1 MTQWDARASAILH
14 EHATNVAVYSIAVSM
29 VFWLASQ
36 VKKHCCAQQQS
47 VPAAQSKG
55 SRNRSSKHTHW
66 TRRVPG
72 TYTYLTW
79 GMAVISASLCASTK
93 QADFLFGVNLLTCV
107 FACIAQRALARARLR
122 SGWIRK
128 ARRVG
133 KARVKARRQ
142 PGSPRSRMQ
151 MLIATI
157 FLFSPASWVCVEGVC
172 QGNIAAGQRV
182 RNAWS
187 TSRKLRN
194 QLMRAMHGN
203 TMKKGNRRQ
212 AEESTPSQ
220 CIETSAGSKHVASKK
235 ARVADEVDA
244 ASSLRAQPSNPSVQ
258 KEVEEEEDRKMAV
271 RVQTRIG
278 CELIK
283 IPGDGWCFFH
293 AVLRHCRGWQSWST
307 SDAAKLYLQAL
318 EWMCKQ
324 KNGPRAHEVAIAS
337 VPFDDRE
344 AGLHLGFLQQAEQ
357 LEAAEGLTAAEIV
370 LWSKVVA
377 VLGKPRM
384 LDSIHHGS
392 VVELWALI
400 QAFDFH
406 CLIWSQEDNKNIWIR
421 EMAYITDAETQQKL
435 QEHPNVLELFH
446 RNTGI
451 TGHYD
456 LVQRAEALREPFPE
470 TPWLETW
477 RTQSA
482 EAVLCLAAESLR
494 NPVEVAPMS
503 PQSQS
508 SHVEDQRARIENE
521 VTEDAERPTAEA
533 SGQLQQTSRPTAA
546 ESDATTCQPNR
557 SQQVHDT
564 TEAGKEAATG
574 VWEGHDDAEASEGA
588 ATDLDSESV
597 LSWDSNLSES
607 TEEAEV
613 EVTVDSTKTW
623 VTVEDRDQERIRR
636 TASHLR
642 QHSLLPSPAAMTEFP
657 SMQPNSGLVYP
668 AVHCAFE
675 GCGWA
680 SDTQPCHPHW
690 SKEKVWNMKATTW
703 AHTTLKCCGNEVGCL
718 WAHLAESH
726 SEHFADIPR
735 ELVASTYTAALI
747 EKERGQV
754 PQVGWSVDRRTLRR
768 LRVDLDDNTCQA
780 LICACC
786 ARVSPGGMGG
796 EIAYISVEQLFN
808 ALTPEAV
815 KANWNLESYMT
826 QYGTVAAVTSRFAAH
841 EWTRILPETIC
852 DGMQLICCPEDL
864 RCEHCTANALHLCEA
879 CELPLCRSCVEHMCK
894 PNACAVP
901 EALANDNWF
910 GYPTELL
917 YTHKVRWIEAAAA
930 SPVWTSVINYYLEAD
945 RGNLIEEH
953 VHRPQHRTAIRGNVS
968 SFSIPWEEVL
978 AALAPETRQNTSWER
993 LPHPPHV
1000 LQAIVKVNIKG
1011 MLYNEAIEWVAGA
1024 RIRPWVVSALLHHL
1038 IDIQHPMCASDV
1050 SAEEAKAAVTQRVT
1064 RIYGVDETRPVVD
1077 WNEPSSPTGTASTAR
1092 PCARRQS
1099 SAQAAVSV
1107 NSEVTTAKNE
1117 TDAPT
1122 TSGQSS
1128 LEPASAVQ
1136 HFRSSLE
1143 KTASPQ
1149 TVPHLQSE
1157 ETTPVCSKTVP
1168 QHTSHSAES
1177 ATTHDLPAQR
1187 VCQMVATAEGIAD
1200 STSAQKAEETV
1211 SAASHR
1217 QCPFTHV
1224 KPERDASPGNA
1235 PAPQV
1240 TSQSSAQA
1248 TTAGK
1253 GQEKAAPTP
1262 ASQPRIFV
1270 PASANASQPLP
1281 QKHAT
1286 PEAVADIALN
1296 GESFVAGVR
1305 PNVLSQDY
1313 TGAEWRDPDVD
1324 MLFQLSN
1331 ATDTLTIRT
1340 GHNFWDQWQNDFLP
1354 WAFPFSIPA
1363 PVSGPDFPHKER
1375 PRRPP
1380 DAPHLQPLAHLKL
1393 LAGRIESSIR
1403 NSWDLIPG
1411 LRRLTFKW
1419 HSVWQGSLWRKWK
1432 SQRQAIATTPMLK
1445 WVQAAR
1451 GLYNKLRSGT
1461 YTTAGGKPKPIHFD
1475 TRKLPYAR
1483 GLTTDEKELLQ
1494 DVKGMQGHMPGT
1506 IEVRRRIGRF
1516 LFGARV
1522 EMGEPL
1528 FITISPTTRHN
1539 TLCIKFS
1546 RYRAADP
1553 GGTAEGARDRPR
1565 LWETAEAT
1573 IDVPPYDTRRQLA
1586 ARDPWAVVLSFQTV
1600 VRCIFAKLLGI
1611 RMCFRCPACNC
1622 RDARGHGCHVT
1633 GGVLGIVCG
1642 LCGAIEYQAN
1652 STPHFHCNVYIAS
1665 IWQQSLSELA
1675 AKLNDSTITFE
1686 DVQQFLTWAHPESH
1700 LDLASHT
1707 QQQDHLEADWAQN
1720 NCKASHDFLCQWPK
1734 FLAEDQAVSP
1744 WLNAVEPKQA
1754 LADASRFIH
1763 HYRRAAQGKISH
1775 QQLHWHPWNIVQ
1787 KCRLPIA
1794 GCRKKGAPNKCKHS
1808 FPKVLNERVRVICRG
1823 NARKFA
1829 QSTAGRRNA
1838 LGLVLDKRDDPWL
1851 SGTTHAFALMLFG
1864 NSHTAINFRVPLSAN
1879 THDTDCTRGCL
1890 AKNTLPRLQ
1899 RAMAQAAR
1907 RSTRYF
1913 TGYLQ
1918 KPQPLGRKELQQ
1930 AAKQLHFLEEGAAK
1944 DDPAAHYRKV
1954 VHRVFGDLEFRCSVR
1969 PVTEEFM
1976 LAGFSNM
1983 TDPTTAECIR
1993 SFPVVPFLGMDWL
2006 SILDAV
2012 TEVRHKIEPPNPYK
2026 TTIKTSEIYG
2036 WRGADERV
2044 FYLSPWE
2051 FIKWWS
2057 LKKLQPPTKNAT
2069 EDGQGLSVWVRK
2081 EGTDR
2086 KPADGWQ
2093 YGRDYI
2099 WKHPL
2104 PNSRAANLVRLPQC
2118 NGCSRVQ
2125 EYYLERRT
2133 EPLIPYPT
2141 TCPLPKPDMS
2151 KDAQA
2156 RLLNVYLRPWTLD
2169 LKSAT
2174 PHVPHISALD
2184 LEIRSNSLNP
2194 SKRLF
2199 TKTAPGP
2206 RSHHLAWRA
2215 YIQQYVVSEHA
2226 ARTIRNFLSA
2236 TECDP
2241 EEVDL
2246 AETPAQP
2253 TDHEV
2258 DTTWVTSDTIDK
2270 LVRGVGFESSKRSG
2284 PAVRRIVEEWEA
2296 TPQVDAIN
2304 SWFVSTGIADI
2315 KLDHSQSKRQ
2325 QPTPLPETE
2334 PLSWTYGKL
2343 TPESATVWLQRLAEQ
2358 GSVAVDPAAG
2368 SAEQRSASAEQRSAS
2383 ASQEPRAARKPT
2395 AEQLTF
2401 LRAVVDRCLTEAQEE
2416 QVESSR
2422 SEPLRAVFHGVPGAG
2437 KTQTLKWLRAFFEE
2451 LCGWQHQQEF
2461 VYLAPQNTQ
2470 AALIAGMTLH
2480 SFANIQV
2487 KNKTSRAKNTSTPE
2501 QFAKY
2506 QRLRWLVV
2514 DESSTVGLEI
2524 LATLEKRLQQATRDR
2539 DTWKLRPGGER
2550 RPFGGRNIILT
2561 GDFWQFPPVK
2571 ATAIYQNPFQSN
2583 TSFQVNALQQ
2593 LCWSHTPLAIPHL
2606 FELTLEQRCED
2617 AWLSQILHQ
2626 ARHGNMS
2633 QEVWSFLHG
2642 FPTLHAGSWSFQ
2654 SNEATCGQTTCNNLH
2669 LQPTAPNQLECVSCR
2684 QERARRCIVG
2694 KDPKAEHFLT
2704 HPFVHGLNAAKYIA
2718 ANLRAKWVATTR
2730 KHKLLWII
2738 AQDTPL
2744 FHVEPTEL
2752 QARRENW
2759 LQRHDQSTGGVVG
2772 IFPLL
2777 QNMPI
2782 RVTQTLPDLKAFGLF
2797 KNTRGT
2803 LWNWTLHEADQE
2815 TVGAVADQDI
2825 VLQRLPR
2832 ALYVKVEGA
2841 TWQQHPDLPV
2851 GVARIEPVTQTWTL
2865 ETNGKAT
2872 VSRRGFPIASD
2883 YAGTAHS
2890 FMGATLGACT
2900 LDLGTWDATTSRE
2913 AQLSGYMC
2921 LSRVRRSEDLCI
2933 VQPFSPNLFSHGE
2946 LIGPHTF
2953 LEVHR
2958 EKLTLAQAKIR
2969 FEKDKPNKV
2978 RNRDIMLFCR
2988 GCSSQPHLEEKLL
3001 PLREFV
3007 SAWDPE
3013 EWFRVLSEGMS
3024 RLCTQCKTKQ
3034 SNPPAKGKPKEV
3046 GSCAYCQTLPADLT
3060 GYCSKCATIRL
3071 ACSKCDIGKKI
3082 KTKRLV
3088 DFSPEEIRRRKKT
3101 KELRRARCKKCAV
3114 APVTAKAKQG
3124 LCSNCNKAI
3133 SVSHLVNYRADS
3145 QTGICRACVTK
3156 QVRAPKTCAQ
3166 CAQPLHANA
3175 TPGTWCTACAF
3186 PPCSGGCGQP
3196 RPQRAPN
3203 HAKQKAHWYCQK
3215 CTVKSCPKCG
3225 EVLGAKA
3232 AGGAW
3237 CLACTYPPCESCGSQ
3252 RPQESRYHVK
3262 VMPHWTCEACT
3273 VKSCPKCGEVLGSK
3287 AQTGALCLA
3296 CAYPP
3301 CESCGSERPR
3311 RSGYHVA
3318 AMPRWTCE
3326 ACSVKSCPMC
3336 GQSLDPK
3343 AQDGAWCLA
3352 CAYPPCNNCGRPR
3365 PRTRSEYHAQ
3375 VMPRWTCEACRG
3387 NSLTGVP
3394 RKRLRRS

>member
-1 MTQWDARASAILH
+1 MTQWDARATAILH

-142 PGSPRSRMQ
+142 PGSPQSRMQ
-151 MLIATI
+151 ILIATI

-172 QGNIAAGQRV
+172 QGNIAAGQTV

-293 AVLRHCRGWQSWST
+293 AVLRHCRGWQSWSI

-392 VVELWALI
+392 VVELWALT

-494 NPVEVAPMS
+494 NPVEVPPMS

-533 SGQLQQTSRPTAA
+533 SGQSQQTSRTTAA

-597 LSWDSNLSES
+597 LSWDSNLSET

-690 SKEKVWNMKATTW
+690 SKEKVWNRKAATW

-718 WAHLAESH
+718 WAHLEVCH

-735 ELVASTYTAALI
+735 ELVASTYTAALV
-747 EKERGQV
+747 EKEGGQV
-754 PQVGWSVDRRTLRR
+754 PQVGWSVDRRMLRR

-796 EIAYISVEQLFN
+796 EIAYISVKHLFN
-808 ALTPEAV
+808 ALTPDAIR
-815 KANWNLESYMT
+815 ANWNLDRYMT
-826 QYGTVAAVTSRFAAH
+826 QYGTLAAVTNRFDAH
-841 EWTRILPETIC
+841 EWTRTLPETIC

-864 RCEHCTANALHLCEA
+864 RCEHCTENALQLCEA
-879 CELPLCRSCVEHMCK
+879 CELPLCRNCLEHMCK
-894 PNACAVP
+894 QNTCAVP

-953 VHRPQHRTAIRGNVS
+953 LQRPEHRTAVRGNVS

-978 AALAPETRQNTSWER
+978 AALAPDTRPNTSWER

-1000 LQAIVKVNIKG
+1000 LQAIVKVNVKG

-1038 IDIQHPMCASDV
+1038 INIQHPMCTSHL

-1064 RIYGVDETRPVVD
+1064 RTYGVDETRPVVD
-1077 WNEPSSPTGTASTAR
+1077 LNETSSPTGTANTAR

-1099 SAQAAVSV
+1099 SAQAAVNV
-1107 NSEVTTAKNE
+1107 NSEVTSANNE
-1117 TDAPT
+1117 TDPPT

-1128 LEPASAVQ
+1128 FQPASAVQ
-1136 HFRSSLE
+1136 PFKASLV
-1143 KTASPQ
+1143 KTASPKI
-1149 TVPHLQSE
+1149 VSHLQSE
-1157 ETTPVCSKTVP
+1157 ETTQVCSKTVP
-1168 QHTSHSAES
+1168 QHTSHSDDS
-1177 ATTHDLPAQR
+1177 ATTHDMPTHR
-1187 VCQMVATAEGIAD
+1187 MCQMEATADVIAD
-1200 STSAQKAEETV
+1200 STSAQTEEVTV
-1211 SAASHR
+1211 SAPSHSKF
-1217 QCPFTHV
+1217 PFAHV
-1224 KPERDASPGNA
+1224 KRERDASPGDD
-1235 PAPQV
+1235 PSPQV

-1248 TTAGK
+1248 TTSGK
-1253 GQEKAAPTP
+1253 SHEKAASAPP
-1262 ASQPRIFV
+1262 SHPRKFF
-1270 PASANASQPLP
+1270 PASADASQPLP

-1286 PEAVADIALN
+1286 PETVVDTAWN
-1296 GESFVAGVR
+1296 GESFVASVR

-1324 MLFQLSN
+1324 MLLQLSN

-1375 PRRPP
+1375 IELSMRPARSFKCAKGCKCGASG
-1380 DAPHLQPLAHLKL
+1380 D
-1393 LAGRIESSIR
+1393 
-1403 NSWDLIPG
+1403 SWDLIPG

-1461 YTTAGGKPKPIHFD
+1461 YTTASGKPKPIHFD

-1539 TLCIKFS
+1539 SLCIKFS

-1553 GGTAEGARDRPR
+1553 GGTAEGARECPR

-1573 IDVPPYDTRRQLA
+1573 IDVPPYDTRRQLT

-1611 RMCFRCPACNC
+1611 RMCFRCPACDC
-1622 RDARGHGCHVT
+1622 RDAHGHGCHVT
-1633 GGVLGIVCG
+1633 GGILGLVTG

-1665 IWQQSLSELA
+1665 IWQHSLSELA
-1675 AKLNDSTITFE
+1675 AKLNDSSITFE
-1686 DVQQFLTWAHPESH
+1686 DVRQFLTWAHPESH
-1700 LDLASHT
+1700 PDLASHT

-1720 NCKASHDFLCQWPK
+1720 NCKASHDSLCQWPQ
-1734 FLAEDQAVSP
+1734 F
-1744 WLNAVEPKQA
+1744 
-1754 LADASRFIH
+1754 
-1763 HYRRAAQGKISH
+1763 
-1775 QQLHWHPWNIVQ
+1775 
-1787 KCRLPIA
+1787 
-1794 GCRKKGAPNKCKHS
+1794 
-1808 FPKVLNERVRVICRG
+1808 
-1823 NARKFA
+1823 
-1829 QSTAGRRNA
+1829 
-1838 LGLVLDKRDDPWL
+1838 
-1851 SGTTHAFALMLFG
+1851 
-1864 NSHTAINFRVPLSAN
+1864 
-1879 THDTDCTRGCL
+1879 
-1890 AKNTLPRLQ
+1890 
-1899 RAMAQAAR
+1899 
-1907 RSTRYF
+1907 
-1913 TGYLQ
+1913 
-1918 KPQPLGRKELQQ
+1918 
-1930 AAKQLHFLEEGAAK
+1930 
-1944 DDPAAHYRKV
+1944 
-1954 VHRVFGDLEFRCSVR
+1954 
-1969 PVTEEFM
+1969 
-1976 LAGFSNM
+1976 
-1983 TDPTTAECIR
+1983 
-1993 SFPVVPFLGMDWL
+1993 
-2006 SILDAV
+2006 
-2012 TEVRHKIEPPNPYK
+2012 
-2026 TTIKTSEIYG
+2026 
-2036 WRGADERV
+2036 
-2044 FYLSPWE
+2044 
-2051 FIKWWS
+2051 
-2057 LKKLQPPTKNAT
+2057 
-2069 EDGQGLSVWVRK
+2069 
-2081 EGTDR
+2081 
-2086 KPADGWQ
+2086 
-2093 YGRDYI
+2093 
-2099 WKHPL
+2099 
-2104 PNSRAANLVRLPQC
+2104 
-2118 NGCSRVQ
+2118 
-2125 EYYLERRT
+2125 
-2133 EPLIPYPT
+2133 
-2141 TCPLPKPDMS
+2141 
-2151 KDAQA
+2151 
-2156 RLLNVYLRPWTLD
+2156 LRP
-2169 LKSAT
+2169 A
-2174 PHVPHISALD
+2174 
-2184 LEIRSNSLNP
+2184 
-2194 SKRLF
+2194 
-2199 TKTAPGP
+2199 
-2206 RSHHLAWRA
+2206 
-2215 YIQQYVVSEHA
+2215 
-2226 ARTIRNFLSA
+2226 
-2236 TECDP
+2236 
-2241 EEVDL
+2241 
-2246 AETPAQP
+2246 
-2253 TDHEV
+2253 
-2258 DTTWVTSDTIDK
+2258 
-2270 LVRGVGFESSKRSG
+2270 
-2284 PAVRRIVEEWEA
+2284 
-2296 TPQVDAIN
+2296 
-2304 SWFVSTGIADI
+2304 
-2315 KLDHSQSKRQ
+2315 
-2325 QPTPLPETE
+2325 
-2334 PLSWTYGKL
+2334 
-2343 TPESATVWLQRLAEQ
+2343 
-2358 GSVAVDPAAG
+2358 
-2368 SAEQRSASAEQRSAS
+2368 
-2383 ASQEPRAARKPT
+2383 
-2395 AEQLTF
+2395 
-2401 LRAVVDRCLTEAQEE
+2401 
-2416 QVESSR
+2416 
-2422 SEPLRAVFHGVPGAG
+2422 HG
-2437 KTQTLKWLRAFFEE
+2437 
-2451 LCGWQHQQEF
+2451 
-2461 VYLAPQNTQ
+2461 
-2470 AALIAGMTLH
+2470 
-2480 SFANIQV
+2480 
-2487 KNKTSRAKNTSTPE
+2487 
-2501 QFAKY
+2501 
-2506 QRLRWLVV
+2506 
-2514 DESSTVGLEI
+2514 
-2524 LATLEKRLQQATRDR
+2524 
-2539 DTWKLRPGGER
+2539 
-2550 RPFGGRNIILT
+2550 
-2561 GDFWQFPPVK
+2561 
-2571 ATAIYQNPFQSN
+2571 
-2583 TSFQVNALQQ
+2583 
-2593 LCWSHTPLAIPHL
+2593 
-2606 FELTLEQRCED
+2606 
-2617 AWLSQILHQ
+2617 
-2626 ARHGNMS
+2626 
-2633 QEVWSFLHG
+2633 
-2642 FPTLHAGSWSFQ
+2642 
-2654 SNEATCGQTTCNNLH
+2654 
-2669 LQPTAPNQLECVSCR
+2669 
-2684 QERARRCIVG
+2684 
-2694 KDPKAEHFLT
+2694 
-2704 HPFVHGLNAAKYIA
+2704 
-2718 ANLRAKWVATTR
+2718 
-2730 KHKLLWII
+2730 
-2738 AQDTPL
+2738 
-2744 FHVEPTEL
+2744 
-2752 QARRENW
+2752 
-2759 LQRHDQSTGGVVG
+2759 
-2772 IFPLL
+2772 
-2777 QNMPI
+2777 
-2782 RVTQTLPDLKAFGLF
+2782 
-2797 KNTRGT
+2797 
-2803 LWNWTLHEADQE
+2803 
-2815 TVGAVADQDI
+2815 
-2825 VLQRLPR
+2825 
-2832 ALYVKVEGA
+2832 
-2841 TWQQHPDLPV
+2841 
-2851 GVARIEPVTQTWTL
+2851 
-2865 ETNGKAT
+2865 
-2872 VSRRGFPIASD
+2872 
-2883 YAGTAHS
+2883 
-2890 FMGATLGACT
+2890 
-2900 LDLGTWDATTSRE
+2900 
-2913 AQLSGYMC
+2913 
-2921 LSRVRRSEDLCI
+2921 
-2933 VQPFSPNLFSHGE
+2933 
-2946 LIGPHTF
+2946 
-2953 LEVHR
+2953 
-2958 EKLTLAQAKIR
+2958 
-2969 FEKDKPNKV
+2969 
-2978 RNRDIMLFCR
+2978 
-2988 GCSSQPHLEEKLL
+2988 
-3001 PLREFV
+3001 
-3007 SAWDPE
+3007 
-3013 EWFRVLSEGMS
+3013 
-3024 RLCTQCKTKQ
+3024 
-3034 SNPPAKGKPKEV
+3034 
-3046 GSCAYCQTLPADLT
+3046 
-3060 GYCSKCATIRL
+3060 
-3071 ACSKCDIGKKI
+3071 
-3082 KTKRLV
+3082 
-3088 DFSPEEIRRRKKT
+3088 
-3101 KELRRARCKKCAV
+3101 
-3114 APVTAKAKQG
+3114 
-3124 LCSNCNKAI
+3124 
-3133 SVSHLVNYRADS
+3133 
-3145 QTGICRACVTK
+3145 
-3156 QVRAPKTCAQ
+3156 
-3166 CAQPLHANA
+3166 
-3175 TPGTWCTACAF
+3175 
-3186 PPCSGGCGQP
+3186 
-3196 RPQRAPN
+3196 
-3203 HAKQKAHWYCQK
+3203 
-3215 CTVKSCPKCG
+3215 
-3225 EVLGAKA
+3225 
-3232 AGGAW
+3232 
-3237 CLACTYPPCESCGSQ
+3237 
-3252 RPQESRYHVK
+3252 
-3262 VMPHWTCEACT
+3262 
-3273 VKSCPKCGEVLGSK
+3273 
-3287 AQTGALCLA
+3287 
-3296 CAYPP
+3296 
-3301 CESCGSERPR
+3301 
-3311 RSGYHVA
+3311 
-3318 AMPRWTCE
+3318 
-3326 ACSVKSCPMC
+3326 
-3336 GQSLDPK
+3336 
-3343 AQDGAWCLA
+3343 
-3352 CAYPPCNNCGRPR
+3352 
-3365 PRTRSEYHAQ
+3365 
-3375 VMPRWTCEACRG
+3375 
-3387 NSLTGVP
+3387 
-3394 RKRLRRS
+3394 

>member
-1 MTQWDARASAILH
+1 
-14 EHATNVAVYSIAVSM
+14 
-29 VFWLASQ
+29 
-36 VKKHCCAQQQS
+36 
-47 VPAAQSKG
+47 
-55 SRNRSSKHTHW
+55 
-66 TRRVPG
+66 
-72 TYTYLTW
+72 
-79 GMAVISASLCASTK
+79 
-93 QADFLFGVNLLTCV
+93 
-107 FACIAQRALARARLR
+107 
-122 SGWIRK
+122 
-128 ARRVG
+128 
-133 KARVKARRQ
+133 
-142 PGSPRSRMQ
+142 
-151 MLIATI
+151 
-157 FLFSPASWVCVEGVC
+157 
-172 QGNIAAGQRV
+172 
-182 RNAWS
+182 
-187 TSRKLRN
+187 
-194 QLMRAMHGN
+194 
-203 TMKKGNRRQ
+203 
-212 AEESTPSQ
+212 
-220 CIETSAGSKHVASKK
+220 
-235 ARVADEVDA
+235 
-244 ASSLRAQPSNPSVQ
+244 
-258 KEVEEEEDRKMAV
+258 
-271 RVQTRIG
+271 
-278 CELIK
+278 
-283 IPGDGWCFFH
+283 
-293 AVLRHCRGWQSWST
+293 
-307 SDAAKLYLQAL
+307 
-318 EWMCKQ
+318 
-324 KNGPRAHEVAIAS
+324 
-337 VPFDDRE
+337 
-344 AGLHLGFLQQAEQ
+344 
-357 LEAAEGLTAAEIV
+357 
-370 LWSKVVA
+370 
-377 VLGKPRM
+377 
-384 LDSIHHGS
+384 
-392 VVELWALI
+392 
-400 QAFDFH
+400 
-406 CLIWSQEDNKNIWIR
+406 
-421 EMAYITDAETQQKL
+421 
-435 QEHPNVLELFH
+435 
-446 RNTGI
+446 
-451 TGHYD
+451 
-456 LVQRAEALREPFPE
+456 
-470 TPWLETW
+470 
-477 RTQSA
+477 
-482 EAVLCLAAESLR
+482 
-494 NPVEVAPMS
+494 
-503 PQSQS
+503 
-508 SHVEDQRARIENE
+508 
-521 VTEDAERPTAEA
+521 
-533 SGQLQQTSRPTAA
+533 
-546 ESDATTCQPNR
+546 
-557 SQQVHDT
+557 
-564 TEAGKEAATG
+564 
-574 VWEGHDDAEASEGA
+574 
-588 ATDLDSESV
+588 
-597 LSWDSNLSES
+597 
-607 TEEAEV
+607 
-613 EVTVDSTKTW
+613 
-623 VTVEDRDQERIRR
+623 
-636 TASHLR
+636 
-642 QHSLLPSPAAMTEFP
+642 
-657 SMQPNSGLVYP
+657 
-668 AVHCAFE
+668 
-675 GCGWA
+675 
-680 SDTQPCHPHW
+680 
-690 SKEKVWNMKATTW
+690 
-703 AHTTLKCCGNEVGCL
+703 
-718 WAHLAESH
+718 
-726 SEHFADIPR
+726 
-735 ELVASTYTAALI
+735 
-747 EKERGQV
+747 
-754 PQVGWSVDRRTLRR
+754 
-768 LRVDLDDNTCQA
+768 
-780 LICACC
+780 
-786 ARVSPGGMGG
+786 
-796 EIAYISVEQLFN
+796 
-808 ALTPEAV
+808 
-815 KANWNLESYMT
+815 
-826 QYGTVAAVTSRFAAH
+826 
-841 EWTRILPETIC
+841 
-852 DGMQLICCPEDL
+852 
-864 RCEHCTANALHLCEA
+864 
-879 CELPLCRSCVEHMCK
+879 
-894 PNACAVP
+894 
-901 EALANDNWF
+901 
-910 GYPTELL
+910 
-917 YTHKVRWIEAAAA
+917 
-930 SPVWTSVINYYLEAD
+930 
-945 RGNLIEEH
+945 
-953 VHRPQHRTAIRGNVS
+953 
-968 SFSIPWEEVL
+968 
-978 AALAPETRQNTSWER
+978 
-993 LPHPPHV
+993 
-1000 LQAIVKVNIKG
+1000 

-1038 IDIQHPMCASDV
+1038 IDIQHPMCTSHV

-1064 RIYGVDETRPVVD
+1064 RTYGVDETRPLVD
-1077 WNEPSSPTGTASTAR
+1077 WNETSSPTGTANSAR

-1099 SAQAAVSV
+1099 SAQAAVNV
-1107 NSEVTTAKNE
+1107 NSDVTSANNK

-1128 LEPASAVQ
+1128 LEPDSSAQ
-1136 HFRSSLE
+1136 HFQSSRV
-1143 KTASPQ
+1143 KTTSPKI
-1149 TVPHLQSE
+1149 VSRLQSE
-1157 ETTPVCSKTVP
+1157 ETTQVCSKTVP
-1168 QHTSHSAES
+1168 QHITHSADS
-1177 ATTHDLPAQR
+1177 ATTYDMPTQR
-1187 VCQMVATAEGIAD
+1187 MCQMVATAEVRAD

-1211 SAASHR
+1211 SAASHS
-1217 QCPFTHV
+1217 QFPFTHV
-1224 KPERDASPGNA
+1224 EPERDASAGDDPS
-1235 PAPQV
+1235 PQV

-1248 TTAGK
+1248 TAAGE

-1262 ASQPRIFV
+1262 TSQPRIFL
-1270 PASANASQPLP
+1270 PASADASQPLP

-1286 PEAVADIALN
+1286 PETAADAALN
-1296 GESFVAGVR
+1296 GESFVADVR

-1324 MLFQLSN
+1324 MLLQLSN

-1432 SQRQAIATTPMLK
+1432 SERQAIATTPMLK

-1546 RYRAADP
+1546 RYRATDP
-1553 GGTAEGARDRPR
+1553 GGTAEGARERPR

-1611 RMCFRCPACNC
+1611 RMCFRCPACHC

-1734 FLAEDQAVSP
+1734 FLAEDKAVSP

-1763 HYRRAAQGKISH
+1763 HYRQAAQGKISH

-1838 LGLVLDKRDDPWL
+1838 LGIVLDKRDDPWL

-1930 AAKQLHFLEEGAAK
+1930 AAKQLHFLEEAAAK

-1993 SFPVVPFLGMDWL
+1993 TFPVVPFVGIEWVG
-2006 SILDAV
+2006 ILDRV
-2012 TEVRHKIEPPNPYK
+2012 TDIRHKVEPPHPHK
-2026 TTIKTSEIYG
+2026 STLKSAEVYG
-2036 WRGADERV
+2036 WRGTDERV
-2044 FYLSPWE
+2044 FHLSPWE
-2051 FIKWWS
+2051 FTKWWS
-2057 LKKLQPPTKNAT
+2057 VKKLQPPTKNAT

-2086 KPADGWQ
+2086 KPVDGWQ

-2118 NGCSRVQ
+2118 NGCSQVQ

-2141 TCPLPKPDMS
+2141 SCPLPKPDMS
-2151 KDAQA
+2151 RDAQA

-2215 YIQQYVVSEHA
+2215 YIQQHVVSEHA

-2270 LVRGVGFESSKRSG
+2270 LVRGVGFEYSKRSG
-2284 PAVRRIVEEWEA
+2284 PAVRRIVEAWEA
-2296 TPQVDAIN
+2296 TPQVDTLN
-2304 SWFVSTGIADI
+2304 SWFVSTGIGDI

-2343 TPESATVWLQRLAEQ
+2343 TPESATAWLQRLAEQ

-2368 SAEQRSASAEQRSAS
+2368 SAEQRSASAD
-2383 ASQEPRAARKPT
+2383 PRAAEAAPRSACKPT

-2401 LRAVVDRCLTEAQEE
+2401 LRAVVDRCFTEAQEE

-2524 LATLEKRLQQATRDR
+2524 LATLEKRLQQSTRDR

-2561 GDFWQFPPVK
+2561 GDLWQFPPVK

-2583 TSFQVNALQQ
+2583 ASFQVNALQQ

-2654 SNEATCGQTTCNNLH
+2654 SNEATCGHKTCNNLH
-2669 LQPTAPNQLECVSCR
+2669 LQPTAPNQLECAICH

-2694 KDPKAEHFLT
+2694 EDPKAEHFLN

-2718 ANLRAKWVATTR
+2718 ANLRAKWVASTR

-2744 FHVEPTEL
+2744 FHVEPTEV

-2772 IFPLL
+2772 ILPLL

-2815 TVGAVADQDI
+2815 TVGAVAGQDI
-2825 VLQRLPR
+2825 VVQRLPR

-2851 GVARIEPVTQTWTL
+2851 GIARIEPVTQTWTL
-2865 ETNGKAT
+2865 EANGKAT

-2921 LSRVRRSEDLCI
+2921 LSRVRKSEDLCI

-2969 FEKDKPNKV
+2969 FEKDKPNKL

-2988 GCSSQPHLEEKLL
+2988 GCSPQPHREEKLL
-3001 PLREFV
+3001 PL
-3007 SAWDPE
+3007 
-3013 EWFRVLSEGMS
+3013 
-3024 RLCTQCKTKQ
+3024 
-3034 SNPPAKGKPKEV
+3034 
-3046 GSCAYCQTLPADLT
+3046 
-3060 GYCSKCATIRL
+3060 
-3071 ACSKCDIGKKI
+3071 
-3082 KTKRLV
+3082 
-3088 DFSPEEIRRRKKT
+3088 
-3101 KELRRARCKKCAV
+3101 
-3114 APVTAKAKQG
+3114 
-3124 LCSNCNKAI
+3124 
-3133 SVSHLVNYRADS
+3133 
-3145 QTGICRACVTK
+3145 
-3156 QVRAPKTCAQ
+3156 
-3166 CAQPLHANA
+3166 
-3175 TPGTWCTACAF
+3175 
-3186 PPCSGGCGQP
+3186 
-3196 RPQRAPN
+3196 PN
-3203 HAKQKAHWYCQK
+3203 
-3215 CTVKSCPKCG
+3215 
-3225 EVLGAKA
+3225 
-3232 AGGAW
+3232 
-3237 CLACTYPPCESCGSQ
+3237 
-3252 RPQESRYHVK
+3252 R
-3262 VMPHWTCEACT
+3262 
-3273 VKSCPKCGEVLGSK
+3273 
-3287 AQTGALCLA
+3287 
-3296 CAYPP
+3296 
-3301 CESCGSERPR
+3301 
-3311 RSGYHVA
+3311 
-3318 AMPRWTCE
+3318 
-3326 ACSVKSCPMC
+3326 
-3336 GQSLDPK
+3336 
-3343 AQDGAWCLA
+3343 
-3352 CAYPPCNNCGRPR
+3352 
-3365 PRTRSEYHAQ
+3365 
-3375 VMPRWTCEACRG
+3375 
-3387 NSLTGVP
+3387 
-3394 RKRLRRS
+3394 

>member
-1 MTQWDARASAILH
+1 MTQWDAIASDILR
-14 EHATNVAVYSIAVSM
+14 EHATKVAVCCIALSM

-36 VKKHCCAQQQS
+36 MKKSYCVRRQS
-47 VPAAQSKG
+47 VPAACGKG
-55 SRNRSSKHTHW
+55 PRNRSSKHTHW
-66 TRRVPG
+66 TRRLPG
-72 TYTYLTW
+72 KYTSLSW
-79 GMAVISASLCASTK
+79 GMAVTAACLGASAK
-93 QADFLFGVNLLTCV
+93 QIDFLFAVNLFTCV
-107 FACIAQRALARARLR
+107 FACQAQRALASARLR
-122 SGWIRK
+122 SGWVRK

-142 PGSPRSRMQ
+142 PGSPRSRLQ
-151 MLIATI
+151 ILIAAI
-157 FLFSPASWVCVEGVC
+157 FLFSPASWVCVEGAS
-172 QGNIAAGQRV
+172 QGNIAAAQPV
-182 RNAWS
+182 RNAWA

-203 TMKKGNRRQ
+203 TMKKANRRQ

-220 CIETSAGSKHVASKK
+220 CIDASAGSNPVLSKK
-235 ARVADEVDA
+235 ARVADGVDA
-244 ASSLRAQPSNPSVQ
+244 ASSLRAQPSNPSFQ
-258 KEVEEEEDRKMAV
+258 KEVEEDEDRKLAV
-271 RVQTRIG
+271 R
-278 CELIK
+278 
-283 IPGDGWCFFH
+283 
-293 AVLRHCRGWQSWST
+293 SWSIPE
-307 SDAAKLYLQAL
+307 AAKLYLQAL

-324 KNGPRAHEVAIAS
+324 KNGPRADEVAIAS

-377 VLGKPRM
+377 VLEKPRM

-392 VVELWALI
+392 VVELWALT

-435 QEHPNVLELFH
+435 QEHSNVLELFH

-470 TPWLETW
+470 TPSLETW
-477 RTQSA
+477 RTESA

-494 NPVEVAPMS
+494 NPVEVSPMS
-503 PQSQS
+503 LHSQS
-508 SHVEDQRARIENE
+508 SHVEDQSAVCENHA
-521 VTEDAERPTAEA
+521 AEEGEQPTAGS
-533 SGQLQQTSRPTAA
+533 SGQPQRTSRTTAA

-597 LSWDSNLSES
+597 LSWDSNLSET

-636 TASHLR
+636 TAFHLR
-642 QHSLLPSPAAMTEFP
+642 QHPLLPSPAAMTEF
-657 SMQPNSGLVYP
+657 STMQPNSGLVYP

-675 GCGWA
+675 RCGWA

-703 AHTTLKCCGNEVGCL
+703 AHTTLQCCGNGKVCL
-718 WAHLAESH
+718 WAHLDECHA
-726 SEHFADIPR
+726 EHFTNIPR
-735 ELVASTYTAALI
+735 ELVASTYTAAVL
-747 EKERGQV
+747 ERERGQV

-768 LRVDLDDNTCQA
+768 LQVDLDDNTCQA

-796 EIAYISVEQLFN
+796 EIAYISVKQLFN

-815 KANWNLESYMT
+815 KANWNLERYMT
-826 QYGTVAAVTSRFAAH
+826 QYATLAAVTNRFEAH
-841 EWTRILPETIC
+841 EWTRTLPATIC
-852 DGMQLICCPEDL
+852 NGMRLICCPEDV
-864 RCEHCTANALHLCEA
+864 RCGLCAENALQLCEA
-879 CELPLCRSCVEHMCK
+879 CELPLCRKCLEHMCK
-894 PNACAVP
+894 QDAGAVP

-917 YTHKVRWIEAAAA
+917 YTYRVRWIEAAAA

-953 VHRPQHRTAIRGNVS
+953 LQRPEHRTAIRGNVS

-978 AALAPETRQNTSWER
+978 AALAPETRQNNSWER

-1000 LQAIVKVNIKG
+1000 LQAIVKVNVKG

-1024 RIRPWVVSALLHHL
+1024 RIRPWVVTALLHHL
-1038 IDIQHPMCASDV
+1038 IDIQHPMCASDL
-1050 SAEEAKAAVTQRVT
+1050 SAEEAKTAVTQRVT
-1064 RIYGVDETRPVVD
+1064 WTYGVDETRPLVD
-1077 WNEPSSPTGTASTAR
+1077 LNETSAPTGTSSGAH

-1099 SAQAAVSV
+1099 SAQAAVNV
-1107 NSEVTTAKNE
+1107 KSEATSANNE
-1117 TDAPT
+1117 TEAPT
-1122 TSGQSS
+1122 MSGQSS
-1128 LEPASAVQ
+1128 FQPASVEQ
-1136 HFRSSLE
+1136 HFKSSLA
-1143 KTASPQ
+1143 KTASRKI
-1149 TVPHLQSE
+1149 VSHLHSE
-1157 ETTPVCSKTVP
+1157 ETTQVYSKTAP
-1168 QHTSHSAES
+1168 QQTSHSDAN
-1177 ATTHDLPAQR
+1177 ATLHNMLTQSM
-1187 VCQMVATAEGIAD
+1187 CQMVAERKDQGSPQMTAEGIAD
-1200 STSAQKAEETV
+1200 STSSQKEEVTV
-1211 SAASHR
+1211 SAPSHGKF
-1217 QCPFTHV
+1217 PFLHV
-1224 KPERDASPGNA
+1224 KPERDASPGDD
-1235 PAPQV
+1235 PSSQV

-1248 TTAGK
+1248 TTSDK
-1253 GQEKAAPTP
+1253 SHEKTTSARPSHANFFFP
-1262 ASQPRIFV
+1262 ASADVSQPR
-1270 PASANASQPLP
+1270 P

-1286 PEAVADIALN
+1286 PESVADTALN
-1296 GESFVAGVR
+1296 GESFVASVR

-1313 TGAEWRDPDVD
+1313 TGAEWKDPDVD
-1324 MLFQLSN
+1324 MLLQLGN

-1354 WAFPFSIPA
+1354 WAFPFSLPA

-1375 PRRPP
+1375 PRRPA

-1419 HSVWQGSLWRKWK
+1419 HSVWHGSLWRKWK
-1432 SQRQAIATTPMLK
+1432 SQRQALAPAPMLK

-1461 YTTAGGKPKPIHFD
+1461 YSTAGGKPKPIHFD

-1483 GLTTDEKELLQ
+1483 GLTADEKELLQ

-1553 GGTAEGARDRPR
+1553 GGAAEGARERPK

-1573 IDVPPYDTRRQLA
+1573 IDVPPYDTRRQLT

-1611 RMCFRCPACNC
+1611 RMCFRCPACDC

-1633 GGVLGIVCG
+1633 GGILGIASG

-1686 DVQQFLTWAHPESH
+1686 DVQQFLTWAHSESH

-1734 FLAEDQAVSP
+1734 FLAEDTAASP

-1763 HYRRAAQGKISH
+1763 HYRRAAQSKISH
-1775 QQLHWHPWNIVQ
+1775 QQLHWHLWNVTQ

-1794 GCRKKGAPNKCKHS
+1794 GCRKKGAPNKCKHN
-1808 FPKVLNERVRVICRG
+1808 FPKVLNDKVRVICRG
-1823 NARKFA
+1823 NARKFV

-1838 LGLVLDKRDDPWL
+1838 LGMVLDKRDDPWL
-1851 SGTTHAFALMLFG
+1851 SGTMHAFALMLFG
-1864 NSHTAINFRVPLSAN
+1864 TSHTAINFRVPLSAN

-1890 AKNTLPRLQ
+1890 AKNMLPKLQ

-1930 AAKQLHFLEEGAAK
+1930 AAKQLHFLEEAAAK
-1944 DDPAAHYRKV
+1944 EDPAAHYRKV

-1983 TDPTTAECIR
+1983 TDPTSAECIR
-1993 SFPVVPFLGMDWL
+1993 TFPVVPFVGIEWVG
-2006 SILDAV
+2006 ILDHV
-2012 TEVRHKIEPPNPYK
+2012 TDIRHKVEPPNPHK
-2026 TTIKTSEIYG
+2026 STLKSSEVYG
-2036 WRGADERV
+2036 WRGTDERV
-2044 FYLSPWE
+2044 FHLSPWE

-2081 EGTDR
+2081 DGTDR
-2086 KPADGWQ
+2086 KPVDGWQ

-2104 PNSRAANLVRLPQC
+2104 PNSRAVNLVRLPQC

-2169 LKSAT
+2169 PKSAT

-2194 SKRLF
+2194 STRLR

-2206 RSHHLAWRA
+2206 RSHHLAWRT
-2215 YIQQYVVSEHA
+2215 YIQQHVVSEHA

-2258 DTTWVTSDTIDK
+2258 DTTWVTSDTINK
-2270 LVRGVGFESSKRSG
+2270 LVRGVGFEYSKRSG

-2304 SWFVSTGIADI
+2304 SWFVNSGITDT
-2315 KLDHSQSKRQ
+2315 KLAHSQRKRQ

-2334 PLSWTYGKL
+2334 PLSWTYGRL
-2343 TPESATVWLQRLAEQ
+2343 TPESATAWLQRLAEQ
-2358 GSVAVDPAAG
+2358 GSVAVDSAAG
-2368 SAEQRSASAEQRSAS
+2368 SAEQRSASAE
-2383 ASQEPRAARKPT
+2383 PRAANAETRSACKPT
-2395 AEQLTF
+2395 VEQLKF
-2401 LRAVVDRCLTEAQEE
+2401 LRAVVDRCLTEAQE
-2416 QVESSR
+2416 
-2422 SEPLRAVFHGVPGAG
+2422 
-2437 KTQTLKWLRAFFEE
+2437 
-2451 LCGWQHQQEF
+2451 
-2461 VYLAPQNTQ
+2461 
-2470 AALIAGMTLH
+2470 
-2480 SFANIQV
+2480 
-2487 KNKTSRAKNTSTPE
+2487 
-2501 QFAKY
+2501 
-2506 QRLRWLVV
+2506 
-2514 DESSTVGLEI
+2514 
-2524 LATLEKRLQQATRDR
+2524 
-2539 DTWKLRPGGER
+2539 
-2550 RPFGGRNIILT
+2550 
-2561 GDFWQFPPVK
+2561 
-2571 ATAIYQNPFQSN
+2571 
-2583 TSFQVNALQQ
+2583 
-2593 LCWSHTPLAIPHL
+2593 
-2606 FELTLEQRCED
+2606 
-2617 AWLSQILHQ
+2617 
-2626 ARHGNMS
+2626 
-2633 QEVWSFLHG
+2633 
-2642 FPTLHAGSWSFQ
+2642 
-2654 SNEATCGQTTCNNLH
+2654 
-2669 LQPTAPNQLECVSCR
+2669 
-2684 QERARRCIVG
+2684 
-2694 KDPKAEHFLT
+2694 
-2704 HPFVHGLNAAKYIA
+2704 
-2718 ANLRAKWVATTR
+2718 
-2730 KHKLLWII
+2730 
-2738 AQDTPL
+2738 
-2744 FHVEPTEL
+2744 
-2752 QARRENW
+2752 
-2759 LQRHDQSTGGVVG
+2759 
-2772 IFPLL
+2772 
-2777 QNMPI
+2777 
-2782 RVTQTLPDLKAFGLF
+2782 
-2797 KNTRGT
+2797 
-2803 LWNWTLHEADQE
+2803 
-2815 TVGAVADQDI
+2815 
-2825 VLQRLPR
+2825 
-2832 ALYVKVEGA
+2832 
-2841 TWQQHPDLPV
+2841 
-2851 GVARIEPVTQTWTL
+2851 
-2865 ETNGKAT
+2865 
-2872 VSRRGFPIASD
+2872 
-2883 YAGTAHS
+2883 
-2890 FMGATLGACT
+2890 
-2900 LDLGTWDATTSRE
+2900 
-2913 AQLSGYMC
+2913 
-2921 LSRVRRSEDLCI
+2921 
-2933 VQPFSPNLFSHGE
+2933 
-2946 LIGPHTF
+2946 
-2953 LEVHR
+2953 
-2958 EKLTLAQAKIR
+2958 
-2969 FEKDKPNKV
+2969 
-2978 RNRDIMLFCR
+2978 
-2988 GCSSQPHLEEKLL
+2988 
-3001 PLREFV
+3001 
-3007 SAWDPE
+3007 
-3013 EWFRVLSEGMS
+3013 
-3024 RLCTQCKTKQ
+3024 
-3034 SNPPAKGKPKEV
+3034 
-3046 GSCAYCQTLPADLT
+3046 
-3060 GYCSKCATIRL
+3060 
-3071 ACSKCDIGKKI
+3071 
-3082 KTKRLV
+3082 
-3088 DFSPEEIRRRKKT
+3088 
-3101 KELRRARCKKCAV
+3101 
-3114 APVTAKAKQG
+3114 
-3124 LCSNCNKAI
+3124 
-3133 SVSHLVNYRADS
+3133 
-3145 QTGICRACVTK
+3145 
-3156 QVRAPKTCAQ
+3156 
-3166 CAQPLHANA
+3166 
-3175 TPGTWCTACAF
+3175 
-3186 PPCSGGCGQP
+3186 
-3196 RPQRAPN
+3196 
-3203 HAKQKAHWYCQK
+3203 
-3215 CTVKSCPKCG
+3215 
-3225 EVLGAKA
+3225 
-3232 AGGAW
+3232 
-3237 CLACTYPPCESCGSQ
+3237 
-3252 RPQESRYHVK
+3252 
-3262 VMPHWTCEACT
+3262 
-3273 VKSCPKCGEVLGSK
+3273 
-3287 AQTGALCLA
+3287 
-3296 CAYPP
+3296 
-3301 CESCGSERPR
+3301 
-3311 RSGYHVA
+3311 
-3318 AMPRWTCE
+3318 
-3326 ACSVKSCPMC
+3326 
-3336 GQSLDPK
+3336 
-3343 AQDGAWCLA
+3343 
-3352 CAYPPCNNCGRPR
+3352 
-3365 PRTRSEYHAQ
+3365 
-3375 VMPRWTCEACRG
+3375 
-3387 NSLTGVP
+3387 
-3394 RKRLRRS
+3394 

>member
-1 MTQWDARASAILH
+1 
-14 EHATNVAVYSIAVSM
+14 
-29 VFWLASQ
+29 
-36 VKKHCCAQQQS
+36 
-47 VPAAQSKG
+47 
-55 SRNRSSKHTHW
+55 
-66 TRRVPG
+66 
-72 TYTYLTW
+72 
-79 GMAVISASLCASTK
+79 
-93 QADFLFGVNLLTCV
+93 
-107 FACIAQRALARARLR
+107 
-122 SGWIRK
+122 
-128 ARRVG
+128 
-133 KARVKARRQ
+133 
-142 PGSPRSRMQ
+142 
-151 MLIATI
+151 
-157 FLFSPASWVCVEGVC
+157 
-172 QGNIAAGQRV
+172 
-182 RNAWS
+182 
-187 TSRKLRN
+187 
-194 QLMRAMHGN
+194 
-203 TMKKGNRRQ
+203 
-212 AEESTPSQ
+212 
-220 CIETSAGSKHVASKK
+220 
-235 ARVADEVDA
+235 
-244 ASSLRAQPSNPSVQ
+244 
-258 KEVEEEEDRKMAV
+258 
-271 RVQTRIG
+271 
-278 CELIK
+278 
-283 IPGDGWCFFH
+283 
-293 AVLRHCRGWQSWST
+293 
-307 SDAAKLYLQAL
+307 
-318 EWMCKQ
+318 MCKQ
-324 KNGPRAHEVAIAS
+324 
-337 VPFDDRE
+337 
-344 AGLHLGFLQQAEQ
+344 
-357 LEAAEGLTAAEIV
+357 
-370 LWSKVVA
+370 
-377 VLGKPRM
+377 
-384 LDSIHHGS
+384 
-392 VVELWALI
+392 
-400 QAFDFH
+400 
-406 CLIWSQEDNKNIWIR
+406 
-421 EMAYITDAETQQKL
+421 
-435 QEHPNVLELFH
+435 
-446 RNTGI
+446 
-451 TGHYD
+451 
-456 LVQRAEALREPFPE
+456 
-470 TPWLETW
+470 
-477 RTQSA
+477 
-482 EAVLCLAAESLR
+482 
-494 NPVEVAPMS
+494 
-503 PQSQS
+503 
-508 SHVEDQRARIENE
+508 
-521 VTEDAERPTAEA
+521 
-533 SGQLQQTSRPTAA
+533 
-546 ESDATTCQPNR
+546 
-557 SQQVHDT
+557 
-564 TEAGKEAATG
+564 
-574 VWEGHDDAEASEGA
+574 
-588 ATDLDSESV
+588 
-597 LSWDSNLSES
+597 
-607 TEEAEV
+607 
-613 EVTVDSTKTW
+613 
-623 VTVEDRDQERIRR
+623 
-636 TASHLR
+636 
-642 QHSLLPSPAAMTEFP
+642 
-657 SMQPNSGLVYP
+657 
-668 AVHCAFE
+668 
-675 GCGWA
+675 
-680 SDTQPCHPHW
+680 
-690 SKEKVWNMKATTW
+690 
-703 AHTTLKCCGNEVGCL
+703 
-718 WAHLAESH
+718 
-726 SEHFADIPR
+726 
-735 ELVASTYTAALI
+735 
-747 EKERGQV
+747 
-754 PQVGWSVDRRTLRR
+754 
-768 LRVDLDDNTCQA
+768 
-780 LICACC
+780 
-786 ARVSPGGMGG
+786 
-796 EIAYISVEQLFN
+796 
-808 ALTPEAV
+808 
-815 KANWNLESYMT
+815 
-826 QYGTVAAVTSRFAAH
+826 
-841 EWTRILPETIC
+841 
-852 DGMQLICCPEDL
+852 
-864 RCEHCTANALHLCEA
+864 
-879 CELPLCRSCVEHMCK
+879 
-894 PNACAVP
+894 NACAVP

-917 YTHKVRWIEAAAA
+917 YTYKVRWIEAAAA

-953 VHRPQHRTAIRGNVS
+953 LHRPEHRTAIRGNVS

-978 AALAPETRQNTSWER
+978 AALAPETRRNTSWEK

-1000 LQAIVKVNIKG
+1000 LQAIVKVIVKG

-1038 IDIQHPMCASDV
+1038 IDMQHPMCASHL
-1050 SAEEAKAAVTQRVT
+1050 SAEEAKTAVTQRVT
-1064 RIYGVDETRPVVD
+1064 LTYGVAETRPIVD
-1077 WNEPSSPTGTASTAR
+1077 LKQTPSPTVTSIGAYLCRQKSRQAETESVEAEATQCLAQEMSGSGMRTVPRNEVRAGI
-1092 PCARRQS
+1092 RRQS
-1099 SAQAAVSV
+1099 SAQAAADV
-1107 NSEVTTAKNE
+1107 NSEPTISNNQ
-1117 TDAPT
+1117 TDSPT
-1122 TSGQSS
+1122 MSGKSS
-1128 LEPASAVQ
+1128 SQPASEVQ
-1136 HFRSSLE
+1136 HLKPSCV
-1143 KTASPQ
+1143 KTASPKIVSQ
-1149 TVPHLQSE
+1149 LQSE
-1157 ETTPVCSKTVP
+1157 EATHGYSKMFP
-1168 QHTSHSAES
+1168 QHTSQSDDN
-1177 ATTHDLPAQR
+1177 ATMHNMPTHR
-1187 VCQMVATAEGIAD
+1187 MSQMVAERIDQGSPQVTANVGAD
-1200 STSAQKAEETV
+1200 SASLQKQEVTV
-1211 SAASHR
+1211 PTPSQGKSQLVHA
-1217 QCPFTHV
+1217 
-1224 KPERDASPGNA
+1224 KPAPDASPGDN
-1235 PAPQV
+1235 PSPQV
-1240 TSQSSAQA
+1240 TGQSSAQA
-1248 TTAGK
+1248 TTS
-1253 GQEKAAPTP
+1253 EKSDEDATSALPSHSRNFFG
-1262 ASQPRIFV
+1262 ASGD
-1270 PASANASQPLP
+1270 ASQPLP

-1286 PEAVADIALN
+1286 PESVADTALN
-1296 GESFVAGVR
+1296 GEAFLGSVR

-1313 TGAEWRDPDVD
+1313 TGAEWKDPDVD
-1324 MLFQLSN
+1324 MLLQLSN

-1375 PRRPP
+1375 PRRPA

-1432 SQRQAIATTPMLK
+1432 SQRQAIAPVPTLK

-1461 YTTAGGKPKPIHFD
+1461 YTTASGKPKPIQFD

-1553 GGTAEGARDRPR
+1553 GGAAEGARDHPK
-1565 LWETAEAT
+1565 LWDTAEAN
-1573 IDVPPYDTRRQLA
+1573 IEVPPYDTRRQLA

-1611 RMCFRCPACNC
+1611 RMCFRCPACDC

-1633 GGVLGIVCG
+1633 GGILGLVTG

-1665 IWQQSLSELA
+1665 IWQHSLSELA

-1686 DVQQFLTWAHPESH
+1686 DVRQFLTWAYAESH
-1700 LDLASHT
+1700 PDLASYT

-1720 NCKASHDFLCQWPK
+1720 NCKASHDFLCQWPE
-1734 FLAEDQAVSP
+1734 FLTEDKAASP
-1744 WLNAVEPKQA
+1744 WLKAVEPKQA

-1763 HYRRAAQGKISH
+1763 QYRRAAQNKISH
-1775 QQLHWHPWNIVQ
+1775 QQIHWHPWNIVQ

-1794 GCRKKGAPNKCKHS
+1794 ACRKKGAPHKCKHN
-1808 FPKVLNERVRVICRG
+1808 FPKVQNEKVRVTCRG

-1838 LGLVLDKRDDPWL
+1838 LGMVLDKRDDPWL
-1851 SGTTHAFALMLFG
+1851 SGTMHAFTLMLFG
-1864 NSHTAINFRVPLSAN
+1864 NSHTAVNFRVPLSAN
-1879 THDTDCTRGCL
+1879 THDADCKRGCL
-1890 AKNTLPRLQ
+1890 AKNMLPKLQ

-1918 KPQPLGRKELQQ
+1918 KPQPLGKKELQQ
-1930 AAKQLHFLEEGAAK
+1930 AAKQLHFLEEAAAK
-1944 DDPAAHYRKV
+1944 DDAAAHYRKV

-1993 SFPVVPFLGMDWL
+1993 SFPVVPFVGIEWVG
-2006 SILDAV
+2006 ILDLV
-2012 TEVRHKIEPPNPYK
+2012 TDIRHKVEPPNPHK
-2026 TTIKTSEIYG
+2026 STLKSSEIYG
-2036 WRGADERV
+2036 WRGTDARV
-2044 FYLSPWE
+2044 FHLSPWE
-2051 FIKWWS
+2051 FTKWWN
-2057 LKKLQPPTKNAT
+2057 LKKLQPPTKSAT

-2081 EGTDR
+2081 QGTDR
-2086 KPADGWQ
+2086 KPVDGWQ

-2104 PNSRAANLVRLPQC
+2104 PKSRAANLVRLPQC

-2125 EYYLERRT
+2125 DYYLERRA

-2156 RLLNVYLRPWTLD
+2156 RLLNIYLRPWTLD

-2184 LEIRSNSLNP
+2184 LEIRSTSRNP
-2194 SKRLF
+2194 GKRLF

-2215 YIQQYVVSEHA
+2215 YIQHHVVSEHA
-2226 ARTIRNFLSA
+2226 ARTIRNFLAA

-2246 AETPAQP
+2246 AETPAKP

-2270 LVRGVGFESSKRSG
+2270 LVRGVGFEYSKRSG
-2284 PAVRRIVEEWEA
+2284 PAVRRIVEEWESN
-2296 TPQVDAIN
+2296 PQVDTIN
-2304 SWFVSTGIADI
+2304 TWFVNTGIPDI
-2315 KLDHSQSKRQ
+2315 KLDRSQSKTQ
-2325 QPTPLPETE
+2325 QPTPLRENE

-2343 TPESATVWLQRLAEQ
+2343 TPESATAWLKRLAEQ
-2358 GSVAVDPAAG
+2358 GSAAVAAAAC
-2368 SAEQRSASAEQRSAS
+2368 SAEPRSASAEPCSAS
-2383 ASQEPRAARKPT
+2383 AEPRSACKPT
-2395 AEQLTF
+2395 AEQLKF
-2401 LRAVVDRCLTEAQEE
+2401 LRAVVDRCLTESQEE
-2416 QVESSR
+2416 QAESCR

-2437 KTQTLKWLRAFFEE
+2437 KTQTLKWLRAFFED

-2480 SFANIQV
+2480 SFANIHV
-2487 KNKTSRAKNTSTPE
+2487 KTKTARAKNTSTPE

-2524 LATLEKRLQQATRDR
+2524 LATLEKRLQQSTRDR
-2539 DTWKLRPGGER
+2539 DTWKLRPGGEL

-2561 GDFWQFPPVK
+2561 GDLWQFPPVK

-2583 TSFQVNALQQ
+2583 TTFQVNALQQ
-2593 LCWSHTPLAIPHL
+2593 ICWSHTSLAIPHL

-2654 SNEATCGQTTCNNLH
+2654 TNEASCGQKTCNNLH
-2669 LQPTAPNQLECVSCR
+2669 LQPTAPNQLESEICH

-2694 KDPKAEHFLT
+2694 KDPKAEHFLN

-2744 FHVEPTEL
+2744 FHVEATEL

-2772 IFPLL
+2772 ILPLL

-2782 RVTQTLPDLKAFGLF
+2782 RVTQTLSDLKAFGLF

-2815 TVGAVADQDI
+2815 AVGAVADQDI

-2832 ALYVKVEGA
+2832 ALYVKVDGA
-2841 TWQQHPDLPV
+2841 KWQQHPDLPV
-2851 GVARIEPVTQTWTL
+2851 GVARIDPVTQTWTL

-2921 LSRVRRSEDLCI
+2921 LSRVRKTEDLCI
-2933 VQPFSPNLFSHGE
+2933 VQPFSPNLFCHGE

-2969 FEKDKPNKV
+2969 FEKDKPNKQ

-2988 GCSSQPHLEEKLL
+2988 GCSPQPHLQEKLL

-3007 SAWDPE
+3007 SAWDQE
-3013 EWFRVLSEGMS
+3013 EWYRVLSDGMC
-3024 RLCTQCKTKQ
+3024 RFCTQCKTKQ
-3034 SNPPAKGKPKEV
+3034 SSPPAKGKPKEV
-3046 GSCAYCQTLPADLT
+3046 GSCAYCQTRPADQT
-3060 GYCSKCATIRL
+3060 GYCSECATIRL

-3088 DFSPEEIRRRKKT
+3088 DFSPEEIRRRKRT

-3114 APVTAKAKQG
+3114 APVTATAKQG

-3133 SVSHLVNYRADS
+3133 SVSHLVNYSAAS
-3145 QTGICRACVTK
+3145 QTGVCRSCVAK
-3156 QVRAPKTCAQ
+3156 QERAPKTCAK
-3166 CAQPLHANA
+3166 CSHPLHANA
-3175 TPGTWCTACAF
+3175 TPGTWCITCAF
-3186 PPCSGGCGQP
+3186 PPCSGGCGRP
-3196 RPQRAPN
+3196 RPQKASN
-3203 HAKQKAHWYCQK
+3203 HAKQKSDWYCQNCK
-3215 CTVKSCPKCG
+3215 GKCANCAGPLPSNAEAGTWCATCAYPPCSGGCGEPRPQRHANHAKYLAKWFCEHCNAAKQCANCAGPLPSNVQADTWCVTCAYPPCSGGCGAPRPQKTRYHAQQKPLWLCQACSVRNGYPPCPMCGLQRPQESRYHVKVMPHWTCEACTVKSCPKYG
-3225 EVLGAKA
+3225 EVLGSKA
-3232 AGGAW
+3232 QTGAL
-3237 CLACTYPPCESCGSQ
+3237 CLACAYPPCASCGSQ

-3301 CESCGSERPR
+3301 CESCGSQRPQESR
-3311 RSGYHVA
+3311 YRVNV
-3318 AMPRWTCE
+3318 MPQWTCE
-3326 ACSVKSCPMC
+3326 ACSVKSCPKC
-3336 GQSLDPK
+3336 GQILGPK

-3352 CAYPPCNNCGRPR
+3352 CAYPPCESCGRPR
-3365 PRTRSEYHAQ
+3365 PRMRCEYHAQ
-3375 VMPRWTCEACRG
+3375 VMPTWTCEACSG
-3387 NSLTGVP
+3387 NSHTGVP
-3394 RKRLRRS
+3394 KKRRRRG

>member
-1 MTQWDARASAILH
+1 MTQWDAMASAILH
-14 EHATNVAVYSIAVSM
+14 EHATNVVLCSVIVSM

-36 VKKHCCAQQQS
+36 VKKQSCAQQE
-47 VPAAQSKG
+47 PGRAAQSKG
-55 SRNRSSKHTHW
+55 SRNRSSQHTQW
-66 TRRVPG
+66 TRRLPG
-72 TYTYLTW
+72 TYTFLTW
-79 GMAVISASLCASTK
+79 GMAIISASLCASTK
-93 QADFLFGVNLLTCV
+93 QADFLFVVNLCTCI
-107 FACIAQRALARARLR
+107 FALQAQRALARARLR

-142 PGSPRSRMQ
+142 PGGARSRLQ
-151 MLIATI
+151 MLIVAL
-157 FLFSPASWVCVEGVC
+157 FLVSPASWVCVEGAY
-172 QGNIAAGQRV
+172 QGTSVAVQPV

-187 TSRKLRN
+187 TARKLRN
-194 QLMRAMHGN
+194 RLMRAMHGN
-203 TMKKGNRRQ
+203 TMKKDDSRQ
-212 AEESTPSQ
+212 AEASTSSQ
-220 CIETSAGSKHVASKK
+220 CRDMSAGSNHKASKAAK
-235 ARVADEVDA
+235 LADAVDA
-244 ASSLRAQPSNPSVQ
+244 ASSVRAQSSNPSCP
-258 KEVEEEEDRKMAV
+258 KELEEDEDRKLAIRV
-271 RVQTRIG
+271 RTRIG
-278 CELIK
+278 CELIR

-293 AVLRHCRGWQSWST
+293 AVLRHCRGWQSWSIPE
-307 SDAAKLYLQAL
+307 AAKLYLQAL

-324 KNGPRAHEVAIAS
+324 KYGPRADDVAIAS

-344 AGLHLGFLQQAEQ
+344 AGLHLGFLQQAKQ
-357 LEAAEGLTAAEIV
+357 LEAAEGLTPADIV

-377 VLGKPRM
+377 VLEKPRM

-392 VVELWALI
+392 VVELWALT

-406 CLIWSQEDNKNIWIR
+406 CLIWSQEDNKNIWIQD
-421 EMAYITDAETQQKL
+421 MAYITDAETQQKL
-435 QEHPNVLELFH
+435 QEHSNVLELFH
-446 RNTGI
+446 RSSGI

-456 LVQRAEALREPFPE
+456 LVQRAAALREPFPE

-494 NPVEVAPMS
+494 NPVEVSPMS

-508 SHVEDQRARIENE
+508 SHVEEQRARLDNE
-521 VTEDAERPTAEA
+521 VTGEAEQPTAGA
-533 SGQLQQTSRPTAA
+533 SGQSQQTSRASAA
-546 ESDATTCQPNR
+546 EADATTCQPN
-557 SQQVHDT
+557 QPEEVHDT

-574 VWEGHDDAEASEGA
+574 AWEGHDDADASEGA

-607 TEEAEV
+607 TEEAEI

-623 VTVEDRDQERIRR
+623 VTVEDRNQERIRR
-636 TASHLR
+636 TASYLR

-657 SMQPNSGLVYP
+657 TMQPQSGLVYP

-690 SKEKVWNMKATTW
+690 SKEKVWNMRGTTW
-703 AHTTLKCCGNEVGCL
+703 AHTTLKCCGNEAGCL
-718 WAHLAESH
+718 WAHLAVCH
-726 SEHFADIPR
+726 AEHFADIPR
-735 ELVASTYTAALI
+735 ELVASTYTAALV

-796 EIAYISVEQLFN
+796 EIAYISVKHLFD

-815 KANWNLESYMT
+815 KANWNLERYIT
-826 QYGTVAAVTSRFAAH
+826 QYATVAAVTNRFDAQ
-841 EWTRILPETIC
+841 EWTRTLPTTIC

-864 RCEHCTANALHLCEA
+864 RCEHCTPNALHLCEA

-894 PNACAVP
+894 QNACAVP

-1038 IDIQHPMCASDV
+1038 IDIQHPMCASHL
-1050 SAEEAKAAVTQRVT
+1050 SAEESKAAVTQRVT
-1064 RIYGVDETRPVVD
+1064 RTYGVDETRPVAD
-1077 WNEPSSPTGTASTAR
+1077 LTETSSPTRTANTAR
-1092 PCARRQS
+1092 PCVRRQS
-1099 SAQAAVSV
+1099 SAQAAVNV
-1107 NSEVTTAKNE
+1107 NLEATTVNNQ
-1117 TDAPT
+1117 TDPPT
-1122 TSGQSS
+1122 TSSQSS
-1128 LEPASAVQ
+1128 FQPASPSQPRPFFPASA
-1136 HFRSSLE
+1136 
-1143 KTASPQ
+1143 
-1149 TVPHLQSE
+1149 
-1157 ETTPVCSKTVP
+1157 
-1168 QHTSHSAES
+1168 
-1177 ATTHDLPAQR
+1177 D
-1187 VCQMVATAEGIAD
+1187 
-1200 STSAQKAEETV
+1200 
-1211 SAASHR
+1211 
-1217 QCPFTHV
+1217 
-1224 KPERDASPGNA
+1224 
-1235 PAPQV
+1235 
-1240 TSQSSAQA
+1240 
-1248 TTAGK
+1248 
-1253 GQEKAAPTP
+1253 
-1262 ASQPRIFV
+1262 
-1270 PASANASQPLP
+1270 ASQPLP

-1286 PEAVADIALN
+1286 PETVGDAAWN
-1296 GESFVAGVR
+1296 GESFVASVR
-1305 PNVLSQDY
+1305 PNVLSQGY

-1324 MLFQLSN
+1324 MLLQLSN

-1363 PVSGPDFPHKER
+1363 PVSGPDFPHKDR
-1375 PRRPP
+1375 PRRPL

-1403 NSWDLIPG
+1403 SSWDLIPG

-1419 HSVWQGSLWRKWK
+1419 HSVWHGSLWRKWK

-1461 YTTAGGKPKPIHFD
+1461 YTTASGKPKPIHFD

-1539 TLCIKFS
+1539 SLCIKFS
-1546 RYRAADP
+1546 RYRGADP
-1553 GGTAEGARDRPR
+1553 GGTAEGGRECPR

-1573 IDVPPYDTRRQLA
+1573 IDVPPYDTRRQLS

-1611 RMCFRCPACNC
+1611 RMCFRCPACDC
-1622 RDARGHGCHVT
+1622 RDAQGHGCHVT
-1633 GGVLGIVCG
+1633 GGILGLVTG

-1665 IWQQSLSELA
+1665 IWQHPLSELA
-1675 AKLNDSTITFE
+1675 AKLKDSSITFE
-1686 DVQQFLTWAHPESH
+1686 DVRQFLTWAHPESH
-1700 LDLASHT
+1700 PDPASHA

-1720 NCKASHDFLCQWPK
+1720 NCKATHDSLCQWPH
-1734 FLAEDQAVSP
+1734 FLSEDKAASP
-1744 WLNAVEPKQA
+1744 WVTAVEPKQA

-1763 HYRRAAQGKISH
+1763 HYRLAAQTKISH
-1775 QQLHWHPWNIVQ
+1775 QQIHWHPWNIVQ
-1787 KCRLPIA
+1787 KCCLPIA
-1794 GCRKKGAPNKCKHS
+1794 ACRKKGAPNKCKHS
-1808 FPKVLNERVRVICRG
+1808 FPKVQNDKVRVICRG

-1838 LGLVLDKRDDPWL
+1838 LGVVLDKRDDPWL
-1851 SGTTHAFALMLFG
+1851 SGTMHAFTLMLFG
-1864 NSHTAINFRVPLSAN
+1864 NSHTAINFRVPLAET
-1879 THDTDCTRGCL
+1879 THDEDCQRGCL
-1890 AKNTLPRLQ
+1890 AKNMLPKLQ

-1918 KPQPLGRKELQQ
+1918 KPQPLGKKELQQ
-1930 AAKQLHFLEEGAAK
+1930 AAKQLHFLEDTAAK

-1983 TDPTTAECIR
+1983 NDPTTAECIR

-2012 TEVRHKIEPPNPYK
+2012 TDVRHKIEPPNPYK

-2044 FYLSPWE
+2044 FHLSPWE
-2051 FIKWWS
+2051 FLKWWS
-2057 LKKLQPPTKNAT
+2057 VKKLQPPTKNAT

-2086 KPADGWQ
+2086 KPVDGWQ

-2099 WKHPL
+2099 WKHPV
-2104 PNSRAANLVRLPQC
+2104 PKSRAANLVRLPQC

-2169 LKSAT
+2169 LKNAT

-2184 LEIRSNSLNP
+2184 LEMRSNSLNP

-2215 YIQQYVVSEHA
+2215 YIQQHVVSEHA

-2270 LVRGVGFESSKRSG
+2270 LVRGVGFEYSKRSG

-2343 TPESATVWLQRLAEQ
+2343 TPESATAWLQRLAEQ

-2395 AEQLTF
+2395 AEQVTF

-2487 KNKTSRAKNTSTPE
+2487 KNKTSRAKNTNTPE

-2593 LCWSHTPLAIPHL
+2593 LCWSHTPRAIPHL

-2654 SNEATCGQTTCNNLH
+2654 SNEATCGQKTCNNLH
-2669 LQPTAPNQLECVSCR
+2669 LQPTAPNQLECASCR

-2694 KDPKAEHFLT
+2694 KDPKAEHFLN

-2772 IFPLL
+2772 ILPLL

-2978 RNRDIMLFCR
+2978 RHRDILLFCR
-2988 GCSSQPHLEEKLL
+2988 GCSPQPHREEKLL

-3007 SAWDPE
+3007 SAWDQA
-3013 EWFRVLSEGMS
+3013 EWFRVLSEGMC

-3034 SNPPAKGKPKEV
+3034 SSPATKRKSKEV
-3046 GSCAYCQTLPADLT
+3046 NVCAYCQTLPADQT
-3060 GYCSKCATIRL
+3060 GYCSNCAKIRL

-3082 KTKRLV
+3082 KTKTLL
-3088 DFSPEEIRRRKKT
+3088 DFSPEEIARRHGT
-3101 KELRRARCKKCAV
+3101 HELRRARCKKCLV

-3124 LCSNCNKAI
+3124 LCTNCNKAI
-3133 SVSHLVNYRADS
+3133 SVSHLANYRADS
-3145 QTGICRACVTK
+3145 QTGICRACVAR
-3156 QVRAPKTCAQ
+3156 QVRAPKTCAK

-3175 TPGTWCTACAF
+3175 TPGTWCITCAF
-3186 PPCSGGCGQP
+3186 PPCSGCCGRP
-3196 RPQRAPN
+3196 RPQKAAN
-3203 HAKQKAHWYCQK
+3203 HAKHKADWY
-3215 CTVKSCPKCG
+3215 CPKCRG
-3225 EVLGAKA
+3225 KCVNC
-3232 AGGAW
+3232 AGPLPKNAEAGTW
-3237 CLACTYPPCESCGSQ
+3237 CATCAYPPCSGGCGEPRPHETRYHARHKPQWLCQACSASKSYPPCPRCGRQ
-3252 RPQESRYHVK
+3252 RPQESRYHVR

-3273 VKSCPKCGEVLGSK
+3273 VKSCPKCGEVLGAK
-3287 AQTGALCLA
+3287 AQTGTLCLA

-3301 CESCGSERPR
+3301 CESCGSQRPQESR
-3311 RSGYHVA
+3311 YRVNV
-3318 AMPRWTCE
+3318 MPQWTCE
-3326 ACSVKSCPMC
+3326 ACMAKSCPKC
-3336 GQSLDPK
+3336 GQNLCPK
-3343 AQDGAWCLA
+3343 AHDGAWCFD
-3352 CAYPPCNNCGRPR
+3352 CAYPPCVSCGRPR
-3365 PRTRSEYHAQ
+3365 PRTHSEYHAH
-3375 VMPRWTCEACRG
+3375 VMPTWTCEACSR
-3387 NSLTGVP
+3387 NSPTGVP